1 MKKITLI
8 LTLLIILSSCGSR
21 KSSHV
26 NTRKSSKTTKRV
38 SSRKRTA
45 KSSTRRKTTKPRTTS
60 SVSSKTVNN
69 IVSNAKGYLG
79 VKYRSGGTTKKGM
92 DCSGLLYTAFGEEKV
107 VLPRVSRDMAK
118 KGDWI
123 DVKAIKKGDL
133 IFFATNKSNRKI
145 NHVGLV
151 TEARIGYVKFIHSS
165 SSKGVM
171 ESLLSERYWYLA
183 YVQARRVL

>member
-21 KSSHV
+21 KSKHV
-26 NTRKSSKTTKRV
+26 NTRKSSKTTTKHN
-38 SSRKRTA
+38 
-45 KSSTRRKTTKPRTTS
+45 TKPKSTS
-60 SVSSKTVNN
+60 TNYSSKTVNN
-69 IVSNAKGYLG
+69 IVSNAKVYLG
-79 VKYRSGGTTKKGM
+79 VNYKTGGTTKKGM
-92 DCSGLLYTAFGEEKV
+92 DCSGLIYTAFGEENIPI
-107 VLPRVSRDMAK
+107 PRVSRDMAK
-118 KGDWI
+118 KGTWI

-133 IFFATNKSNRKI
+133 IFFATSKNSRNI

-151 TEARIGYVKFIHSS
+151 TESRTGYVKFIHSS

-171 ESLLSERYWYLA
+171 ESMLSERYWYLA

>member
-26 NTRKSSKTTKRV
+26 TTRKSSKTSKRV
-38 SSRKRTA
+38 STRK
-45 KSSTRRKTTKPRTTS
+45 STPKKETTKSQTTNTKMY
-60 SVSSKTVNN
+60 SSKRVNN
-69 IVSNAKGYLG
+69 IVSNAKDYLG
-79 VKYRSGGTTKKGM
+79 VKYKMAGTTKKGM
-92 DCSGLLYTAFGEEKV
+92 DCSGLIYTAFGEENIPM
-107 VLPRVSRDMAK
+107 PRVSRDMAK
-118 KGDWI
+118 KGDWV
-123 DVKAIKKGDL
+123 DVKEIKKGDL
-133 IFFATNKSNRKI
+133 IFFATSKNNRSI

-151 TEARIGYVKFIHSS
+151 TESRTGYVKFIHSS